1 MQSITNIATQINTDP
16 NTLLLSLFFGIIPSF
31 LWLLFW
37 LREDKEDPEPRGLI
51 FLTFLSGMLAVIL
64 VLPIQRFIN
73 NIFYDENTL
82 LILWVASEEFLK
94 LVAVF
99 AVAISVRH
107 IKKPVGFPIY
117 FMAGGL
123 GFAALENALFLAY
136 PIGINDPTVGLL
148 TGNLRFL
155 GATLLHSVASGMM
168 GLMLGLAFFQNKF
181 IKIIA
186 LLFGLFIAIALHTA
200 FNFFIMKSAGGEVL
214 KVFGFLW
221 VVTIIS
227 MLVFEKLR
235 RMSESLYMKNVVI
248 HGPVNEPLLR
258 R

>member
-107 IKKPVGFPIY
+107 IKKPVGFPI
-117 FMAGGL
+117 
-123 GFAALENALFLAY
+123 
-136 PIGINDPTVGLL
+136 
-148 TGNLRFL
+148 
-155 GATLLHSVASGMM
+155 
-168 GLMLGLAFFQNKF
+168 
-181 IKIIA
+181 
-186 LLFGLFIAIALHTA
+186 
-200 FNFFIMKSAGGEVL
+200 
-214 KVFGFLW
+214 
-221 VVTIIS
+221 
-227 MLVFEKLR
+227 
-235 RMSESLYMKNVVI
+235 
-248 HGPVNEPLLR
+248 
-258 R
+258 